1 MAVSRL
7 SSTAGA
13 ILLGLCFAF
22 SLARV
27 LNYSRGQSD
36 PDKTIVRYA
45 HYIQEESVQAGL
57 RAIADAYEK
66 DHPDVS
72 IREVVI
78 PRAVYNSWV
87 QTKLVGKMATDLIL
101 LDTIPTREQVMFH
114 FSTLNA
120 FMGKPNPY
128 NRGTELEGVPW
139 RETFVDDL
147 VGPPRVE
154 PVR

>member
-1 MAVSRL
+1 M
-7 SSTAGA
+7 
-13 ILLGLCFAF
+13 GLCFAF

-87 QTKLVGKMATDLIL
+87 QNQVG
-101 LDTIPTREQVMFH
+101 REDGDRSN
-114 FSTLNA
+114 STGYDSYA
-120 FMGKPNPY
+120 RAGH
-128 NRGTELEGVPW
+128 V
-139 RETFVDDL
+139 
-147 VGPPRVE
+147 
-154 PVR
+154 